1 MIRPNVG
8 SVPHDSSESCLDPG
22 LPGTGLELRVGCG
35 EGEAEA
41 GPGPPSGGKSGSWN
55 PAEMEET

>member
-1 MIRPNVG
+1 MSNSG
-8 SVPHDSSESCLDPG
+8 FGSCLDPE
-22 LPGTGLELRVGCG
+22 LPGTGLELRERCG

-55 PAEMEET
+55 PAVMEET